1 MVCHGL
7 NIPGIDVLGC
17 QSVYSWL
24 WVSKISEMV
33 FFQMLYLMVM
43 SWRLM
48 IASSIFSMVLCGVKE
63 FSSER
68 GKSKLVVFMENA

>member
-1 MVCHGL
+1 
-7 NIPGIDVLGC
+7 
-17 QSVYSWL
+17 
-24 WVSKISEMV
+24 
-33 FFQMLYLMVM
+33 MVM